1 MKIAVMMRAMDHRG
15 GLSVFT
21 EGLVQTLLQLD
32 EHNSYALLYKEA
44 KFLGRFSTFRNAKEL
59 LIRSRHKLVWDQVL
73 VPFTAWREGAHI
85 IFNPKFSIPLF
96 SHCPVAMGLQE
107 PAWWA
112 IPEHHTRLDVL
123 YMRTMLPLYCRK
135 SSHFFPW
142 TQFVLDENRK
152 YLRLPLRNATVT
164 YGGVDANFHVSYDPK
179 SLEECRSRY
188 GLPEKFLLS
197 VTRVE
202 NLANKSASFSGTK
215 NVETTLRAFAKIRE
229 QVPHKLVIVGRHVKE
244 YLMSVGWKESQFKD
258 IHFTGFIPHAEL
270 AKVYNLADL
279 LVMPSFYEGFGL
291 VMVEAMTCGC
301 PVVASDTGPCP
312 EVSAGAAVLASP
324 HDASDFAIK
333 MLDVLTDENLKSE
346 LRQKSLKRAK
356 YFNWERTARLTLE
369 GLEDVVKKEQM
380 KRSPR
385 ATKRS
390 KSYLFESL
398 LLSGWFA
405 RGAAEIFEEMD
416 CGLNYRSV
424 EDAVN
429 AAAKVFLE
437 IAFDYL
443 P

>member
-15 GLSVFT
+15 GLSVFI
-21 EGLVQTLLQLD
+21 EGLMETLLQLD
-32 EHNSYALLYKEA
+32 EHNTYLLLYKEP
-44 KFLGRFSTFRNAKEL
+44 KFFGRFSTFRNAKEL
-59 LIRSRHKLVWDQVL
+59 LVRCRHKLVWDQVL
-73 VPFTAWREGAHI
+73 VPFTAWREGAQI
-85 IFNPKFSIPLF
+85 IFNPKFSIPLL

-152 YLRLPLRNATVT
+152 YLRLPLKNATVT
-164 YGGVDANFHVSYDPK
+164 YGGVDPSFHASYDSK
-179 SLEECRSRY
+179 SLEECRSQY
-188 GLPEKFLLS
+188 GLPDRFILS

-215 NVETTLRAFAKIRE
+215 NVETTLRAFARIRE

-244 YLMSVGWKESQFKD
+244 YLESVGWKESEFKN
-258 IHFTGFIPHAEL
+258 IHFMGFIPHAEL
-270 AKVYNLADL
+270 PKVYNLADL

-301 PVVASDTGPCP
+301 PVVASKTGPCP
-312 EVSAGAAVLASP
+312 EVSAGAAVLADP
-324 HDASDFAIK
+324 HDASDFA
-333 MLDVLTDENLKSE
+333 ENILNVVTNEKLKSE

-369 GLEDVVKKEQM
+369 GLEDVVKKRTNVKVPKGARDVE
-380 KRSPR
+380 K
-385 ATKRS
+385 
-390 KSYLFESL
+390 
-398 LLSGWFA
+398 LSA
-405 RGAAEIFEEMD
+405 
-416 CGLNYRSV
+416 
-424 EDAVN
+424 
-429 AAAKVFLE
+429 
-437 IAFDYL
+437 
-443 P
+443 